1 MIKRIYRELIYDL
14 KEPGIN
20 IWMIPMVALTFIIM
34 TFLVQKALDFAG
46 KENVLTLPMLGA
58 LIPTLGGYG
67 ALMLMQG
74 LFETEGGEIAF
85 SYPRT
90 RLYWGLIRQLR
101 FFILHGLWVI
111 VICLFVCSILHSPAS
126 SIIRLTLAQCFA
138 VMGVAFLGTTVSK
151 KAGIGLVV
159 MVAFVGIQL
168 VMGQY
173 MANLN
178 WIYDLGR
185 GSLLPAS
192 MQPVTKELNALVIGV
207 FSWGLGQVWLR
218 P

>member
-46 KENVLTLPMLGA
+46 KENILTLPMLGA

-90 RLYWGLIRQLR
+90 RLYWGLIRQFR
-101 FFILHGLWVI
+101 FFILHGLWVV
-111 VICLFVCSILHSPAS
+111 VICLFVCSIVHSPVS
-126 SIIRLTLAQCFA
+126 STIRLTLAQCFA

-168 VMGQY
+168 V
-173 MANLN
+173 
-178 WIYDLGR
+178 
-185 GSLLPAS
+185 
-192 MQPVTKELNALVIGV
+192 
-207 FSWGLGQVWLR
+207 LGQ
-218 P
+218 